1 MPLGV
6 RERILAIRL
15 MEKIT
20 ANPAVAEKLGI
31 VVVNEIQAV
40 QERISNEKADNA

>member
-1 MPLGV
+1 MGT

-15 MEKIT
+15 IEKAQ

-31 VVVNEIQAV
+31 VVENEFAWKKH
-40 QERISNEKADNA
+40 EPEETEGE

>member
-15 MEKIT
+15 MDKVKAT
-20 ANPAVAEKLGI
+20 PAVAEKLGV
-31 VVVNEIQAV
+31 VVVNELQNV
-40 QERISNEKADNA
+40 QEEINMEKADDA

>member
-15 MEKIT
+15 MAKIT